1 MACGQWPALLFYI
14 RVLEIESNLYH
25 MGQSGTG
32 FLWATVLAHLAEEWD
47 LKITDVIMGFQA

>member
-1 MACGQWPALLFYI
+1 M
-14 RVLEIESNLYH
+14 ENNLYR

-32 FLWATVLAHLAEEWD
+32 FLWATVLAHLEEEWD